1 MEYIIEIGAVLAAS
15 ALAMILHELPKSIV
29 YVLTGRHCQDGDR
42 RRIFRLYQYID
53 PVGLI
58 LFLTCHAGCSR
69 PYAYRLKEKDTNAAI
84 GLTGFLTLGVLLM
97 AGYACYHLVLP
108 YLPMTLG
115 LGVQE
120 PMMLFL
126 IQLNWYFIYAVMV
139 LLIVN
144 LFPMISSDIF
154 LIIIAISPSRLIPLM
169 KNDAMIKGILILC
182 IVLNVISSLAVQGM
196 GRLDIFLGYM

>member
-1 MEYIIEIGAVLAAS
+1 
-15 ALAMILHELPKSIV
+15 
-29 YVLTGRHCQDGDR
+29 
-42 RRIFRLYQYID
+42 
-53 PVGLI
+53 
-58 LFLTCHAGCSR
+58 
-69 PYAYRLKEKDTNAAI
+69 
-84 GLTGFLTLGVLLM
+84 
-97 AGYACYHLVLP
+97 
-108 YLPMTLG
+108 
-115 LGVQE
+115 
-120 PMMLFL
+120 MLFL

-196 GRLDIFLGYM
+196 GRLDVFLGYM